1 MRKNKK
7 NWFMWKKWAGGI
19 CALLLCLLLAGCSGS
34 TKLADCFSKDEL
46 TTLSQENIT
55 LAESGDYEA
64 FLEKMDPSVSSALTE
79 EVYNP
84 YLDTVKAKGAFQSFG
99 KPAFVGQTVKE
110 TGDNYAAVILTAN
123 YEDGKL
129 QYTLGY
135 NEDLKLF
142 QKSFPLLLFHGNGL
156 T

>member
-55 LAESGDYEA
+55 Q
-64 FLEKMDPSVSSALTE
+64 
-79 EVYNP
+79 

-135 NEDLKLF
+135 NEDLKLVQF
-142 QKSFPLLLFHGNGL
+142 VIK
-156 T
+156 

>member
-7 NWFMWKKWAGGI
+7 NCFMWKKWAGGI

-79 EVYNP
+79 EVYNQ

-123 YEDGKL
+123 YENGKL

-135 NEDLKLF
+135 NEDLKLVQF
-142 QKSFPLLLFHGNGL
+142 VIK
-156 T
+156 

>member
-79 EVYNP
+79 EV
-84 YLDTVKAKGAFQSFG
+84 
-99 KPAFVGQTVKE
+99 
-110 TGDNYAAVILTAN
+110 
-123 YEDGKL
+123 
-129 QYTLGY
+129 
-135 NEDLKLF
+135 
-142 QKSFPLLLFHGNGL
+142 
-156 T
+156 